1 MHPYWIEFGLGA
13 ARTKLMNDAIAVMQS
28 LGATVETFEIPSQNV
43 LNNYGTCVT
52 AADVAARRATPVG
65 TVPPCST
72 VLLFGFKRSEE
83 HTSEL
88 QSHRHLVCRLLLE
101 KKKVPVPTLHPQR
114 SAVDA
119 L

>member
-65 TVPPCST
+65 TIPPCST
-72 VLLFGFKRSEE
+72 VLLFGFNRDLNAYLANK
-83 HTSEL
+83 HFGPATSPPPATI
-88 QSHRHLVCRLLLE
+88 
-101 KKKVPVPTLHPQR
+101 PVPTLNTTP
-114 SAVDA
+114 
-119 L
+119 